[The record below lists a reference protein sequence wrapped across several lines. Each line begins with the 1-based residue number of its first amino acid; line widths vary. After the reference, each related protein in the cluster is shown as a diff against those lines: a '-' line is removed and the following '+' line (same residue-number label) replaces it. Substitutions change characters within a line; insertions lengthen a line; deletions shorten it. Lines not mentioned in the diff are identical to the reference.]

1 MATRLDRVTT
11 TSSRLGEDIDLSPS
25 ALIPHRSHLPGLTGT
40 HVPVHQ
46 PRRLPVR
53 ALGGAMASWLTL
65 TFGLCYVALPAL
77 LAIVGWNTGVI
88 AGISFSLPAFALAAF
103 VVVIGVLVAQPRIQ
117 LSAAQPRDPVVAATL
132 GGLGVWA
139 VVHNTSSLLMPFTSM
154 SPLELLSFLGL
165 NVLEM
170 TLLGMMFAS
179 FTKRTGVALALGGGF
194 QMLVL
199 GLVMTLMALV

>member
-11 TSSRLGEDIDLSPS
+11 TSSRLDEELDLTPT
-25 ALIPHRSHLPGLTGT
+25 ALVHHRAPQSTEALHLPT
-40 HVPVHQ
+40 HV

-53 ALGGAMASWLTL
+53 ALGGAMASWLSL
-65 TFGLCYVALPAL
+65 TFGLCYVAVPAL

-88 AGISFSLPAFALAAF
+88 AGFWFSLPAFAMASLIAT
-103 VVVIGVLVAQPRIQ
+103 VGVLIAQPRMQ
-117 LSAAQPRDPVVAATL
+117 LSLTQPRDPVLAATL

-139 VVHNTSSLLMPFTSM
+139 VVHNTSSMLMPFTSM

-179 FTKRTGVALALGGGF
+179 FTKRTSVALALGGGF
-194 QMLVL
+194 QLLVL
-199 GLVMTLMALV
+199 GLVLTLMALI